1 MATRNEPRTTGSAA
15 DVMTPEVISVASI
28 ATVTEIAEQ
37 MRDNHVGDVF
47 VMDGKRLIGIV
58 TDRDLVVRVIA
69 AGLDPV
75 MTRAGQICS
84 EDLVA
89 VTPHTPLEEVTRVM
103 RERAV
108 RRLPVV
114 DDNGHPVG
122 AISIGDLAAARQP
135 TSVLADI
142 SLAPPNV

>member
-1 MATRNEPRTTGSAA
+1 MATQPGTSMGQLAA
-15 DVMTPEVISVASI
+15 DVMTPEVIGVASVS
-28 ATVTEIAEQ
+28 TVTETAEL

-47 VMDGKRLIGIV
+47 VMEGDRLLGIL
-58 TDRDLVVRVIA
+58 TDRDIVVRVIA
-69 AGLDPV
+69 PGLDPIA
-75 MTRAGQICS
+75 TRAGQVCS
-84 EDLVA
+84 EDLIA
-89 VTPHTPLEEVTRVM
+89 VTPETPVEEVVRVM

-114 DDNGHPVG
+114 DEHGRPVG

-135 TSVLADI
+135 NSALADI

>member
-1 MATRNEPRTTGSAA
+1 MATRSKPRSVGSIA
-15 DVMTPEVISVASI
+15 DVMTSEVISVASI
-28 ATVTEIAEQ
+28 ATVTETAER

-47 VMDGKRLIGIV
+47 VMDGDRLIGII

-69 AGLDPV
+69 EGLDPV

-89 VTPHTPLEEVTRVM
+89 VTPQTPIDEAVRVM

-114 DDNGHPVG
+114 DDAGHPVG
-122 AISIGDLAAARQP
+122 ALSIGDLAAARQP
-135 TSVLADI
+135 TSALADI

>member
-1 MATRNEPRTTGSAA
+1 MATQRTRTGQLAA
-15 DVMTPEVISVASI
+15 DVMTPEVIGVASVS
-28 ATVTEIAEQ
+28 TVTETAEL

-47 VMDGKRLIGIV
+47 VMDGDRLLGIL
-58 TDRDLVVRVIA
+58 TDRDIVVRVIA
-69 AGLDPV
+69 PGLDPI
-75 MTRAGQICS
+75 MTRAGQVCS
-84 EDLVA
+84 EDLIA
-89 VTPHTPLEEVTRVM
+89 VTPETSIEEVVRVM

-114 DDNGHPVG
+114 DDHGRAIG